1 MKIILLALFTI
12 SAFAQFTIE
21 KKANAVVRNKRFKA
35 KIQEVSLPYL
45 FSESAFDG
53 KYFKIVLAK
62 EDGPISFDAEEEL
75 KLKAA
80 TVYYH
85 LNKARDYFANDL
97 KSEYVR
103 NLPKMT
109 IRLELTNRFNE
120 LGHFANDN
128 LEPQYNNA
136 LSIPAGEGFP
146 SRGVQPWEK
155 EIWFRPVKKI
165 HIRDLNVKD
174 TNVQDFGGVLRSF
187 RQQTHMQ
194 SLQRFFIGLVN
205 NNNVPMFPGGVTFES
220 VFRLVGA
227 SVIMEVGYQSL
238 GWINRLFQRK
248 KYWLDTAL
256 VPEIIYHEYA
266 HVALSDNLRLTH
278 STPVN
283 EGIADYFAGVIADS
297 PKLATKIKKYNTFS
311 GKKAKNKK
319 LYQLQFETTLYANTD
334 FVLGLFWKLREILG
348 EKQANKFIYAL
359 REQITTNSAVREQ
372 LIQGVLDTCEDIC
385 KNPSLDRIK
394 LLKMFNAKGI

>member
-1 MKIILLALFTI
+1 
-12 SAFAQFTIE
+12 
-21 KKANAVVRNKRFKA
+21 
-35 KIQEVSLPYL
+35 
-45 FSESAFDG
+45 
-53 KYFKIVLAK
+53 
-62 EDGPISFDAEEEL
+62 
-75 KLKAA
+75 
-80 TVYYH
+80 
-85 LNKARDYFANDL
+85 
-97 KSEYVR
+97 
-103 NLPKMT
+103 
-109 IRLELTNRFNE
+109 
-120 LGHFANDN
+120 
-128 LEPQYNNA
+128 
-136 LSIPAGEGFP
+136 
-146 SRGVQPWEK
+146 
-155 EIWFRPVKKI
+155 
-165 HIRDLNVKD
+165 
-174 TNVQDFGGVLRSF
+174 
-187 RQQTHMQ
+187 
-194 SLQRFFIGLVN
+194 
-205 NNNVPMFPGGVTFES
+205 MFPGGVTFES